1 MSIRTLDSVVSDVR
15 LLSKYLRAYGGGDE
29 VGRQTAKVLNHL
41 PGEMSP
47 LVALH
52 NDATASVE
60 RRKDAGELLRLLGRI
75 YRYANPMLT
84 GPGPFEFDPKGA
96 ADLLEV
102 LADKLAG
109 VDDDDHPGMWSKA
122 ESPTEWGSLFGIT
135 SRAFVNRC
143 KEGTIRHKKLSSKSY
158 QVHVDDIPKTKR

>member
-1 MSIRTLDSVVSDVR
+1 
-15 LLSKYLRAYGGGDE
+15 
-29 VGRQTAKVLNHL
+29 
-41 PGEMSP
+41 
-47 LVALH
+47 
-52 NDATASVE
+52 
-60 RRKDAGELLRLLGRI
+60 
-75 YRYANPMLT
+75 MLT

-143 KEGTIRHKKLSSKSY
+143 KEGTIRHKKTVVEVVSS
-158 QVHVDDIPKTKR
+158 PR